1 WRVAARGDLRVRRD
15 KAEENEALECKQSNR
30 GQATGIRVPSMGDH
44 ACSPAQI
51 GVSPCAGKMRCQPD
65 GDNTQFGGVV
75 ITFKMAPRCGAC
87 WFEFFPSSGCWC
99 SWRWTILDSHQ
110 LIETGRVSSEFP
122 TNCGHT
128 RTGIMTGQFRI
139 VLASRL
145 ASSSTPKIPWAV
157 RVLATVV

>member
-1 WRVAARGDLRVRRD
+1 MTGALLDPAARLVEHLGELGIVTRTAIVDELMLELPKVERRLQLHGPWWRVAARGDLRVRRD

-75 ITFKMAPRCGAC
+75 ITFQMALRRGAF
-87 WFEFFPSSGCWC
+87 WFEFLPS
-99 SWRWTILDSHQ
+99 
-110 LIETGRVSSEFP
+110 
-122 TNCGHT
+122 
-128 RTGIMTGQFRI
+128 
-139 VLASRL
+139 
-145 ASSSTPKIPWAV
+145 
-157 RVLATVV
+157 